1 VDHFVIS
8 DDKSKLDVKLIH
20 NFLTNSYW
28 GKGRTLEEVN
38 RSIEH
43 SFCFGIYSGNKQV
56 GFARVLTDFVIFAY
70 LMDVFIIEEYRGRGL
85 SKILLERIFND
96 VRFSKIKKWML
107 ATDDAHTLYEKFG
120 FKMIEHPEKLM
131 SKSRK

>member
-1 VDHFVIS
+1 MDHFVIS

-28 GKGRTLEEVN
+28 GNGRTLEEVN

>member
-1 VDHFVIS
+1 MDDFVIS

-28 GKGRTLEEVN
+28 GNGRTLEEVN